1 MKHEYVVN
9 EDNIS
14 LRPINIDDLQSVV
27 LWRNKSFVRKWFIN
41 DNLIEL
47 EKQKN
52 WFSRY
57 LNTPN
62 DYIFIIDED
71 KEFKQAIGM
80 VALYNI
86 EDDEA
91 EFGRFFIGVDKARGK
106 GLGTKVVK
114 MVCQFAIQK
123 LKIQKVYLEV
133 LEHNIAAKSVYEK
146 CGFRFC
152 YKYEANNKS
161 LLRMEFLKMDTENIS
176 VIGLGYVGLPLAVTF
191 AERGKKVIGFDVN
204 NNKVELY
211 KQGKDP
217 TNEIGEDRLKCL
229 KNLEFTSNQKKL
241 KQSRFH
247 IIAVP
252 TPITPDKVPN
262 LAPVISATKIVGDN
276 LIRGSIIV
284 FESTVYPGVTEDIC
298 VPILE
303 EHSGLIYKKDFWVG
317 YSPERINPGD
327 KIHTVDKIKKV
338 VSGCDEKT
346 LDIIAEKYSVITDA
360 GVFRASSIK
369 VAEAAK
375 VIENSQRD
383 INIAFINEIAIIFDK
398 MGIDTR
404 EVLEAANTKWN
415 FLNFTP
421 GLVGGHCIGID
432 PYYLTYKAQQLDY
445 RPEVILSGRRIN
457 DNMGKIIVDKMIKKL
472 IENNQKVKDARVL
485 VMGLTFKEDVPDL
498 RNSKVKDIID
508 GLLKYDVNVIITDPV
523 ADNDQVYKDYN
534 INQTDLEN
542 VKDIDA
548 IIVCVAHRYYKEINI
563 EDLRKY
569 YNTNISYPVLI
580 DVKGIYD
587 KKKANRIFNYW
598 RL

>member
-1 MKHEYVVN
+1 
-9 EDNIS
+9 
-14 LRPINIDDLQSVV
+14 
-27 LWRNKSFVRKWFIN
+27 
-41 DNLIEL
+41 
-47 EKQKN
+47 
-52 WFSRY
+52 
-57 LNTPN
+57 
-62 DYIFIIDED
+62 
-71 KEFKQAIGM
+71 
-80 VALYNI
+80 
-86 EDDEA
+86 
-91 EFGRFFIGVDKARGK
+91 
-106 GLGTKVVK
+106 
-114 MVCQFAIQK
+114 
-123 LKIQKVYLEV
+123 
-133 LEHNIAAKSVYEK
+133 
-146 CGFRFC
+146 
-152 YKYEANNKS
+152 
-161 LLRMEFLKMDTENIS
+161 MEFSKMNTEIIS

-191 AERGKKVIGFDVN
+191 AERGKNVVGFDVN
-204 NNKVELY
+204 DNKIKLY

-217 TNEIGEDRLKCL
+217 TNEIGEERLSNIN
-229 KNLEFTSNQKKL
+229 NLEFTSDPKKL

-252 TPITPDKVPN
+252 TPITPEKVPN
-262 LAPVISATKIVGDN
+262 LEPVKSATKIVGDN
-276 LIRGSIIV
+276 LKKGSIIV

-303 EHSGLIYKKDFWVG
+303 EQSGLAYKKDFWVG

-346 LDIIAEKYSVITDA
+346 LDIIAEKYSIITDA
-360 GVFRASSIK
+360 GVFKASSIK

-415 FLNFTP
+415 FLDFAP

-457 DNMGKIIVDKMIKKL
+457 DNMGKIIAEKTIKKL

-498 RNSKVKDIID
+498 RNSKVKDVID
-508 GLLKYDVNVIITDPV
+508 ELLKYDINVIITDPV
-523 ADNDQVYKDYN
+523 ADKDEVYKDYN
-534 INQTDLEN
+534 LEQTDLDN
-542 VKDIDA
+542 VTDIDA
-548 IIVCVAHRYYKEINI
+548 IIVCVAHRYYREINL
-563 EDLRKY
+563 EALKKY
-569 YNTNISYPVLI
+569 FDSNITYPILI

-587 KKKANRIFNYW
+587 KKKADRIFNYW

>member
-1 MKHEYVVN
+1 MKHDYVIN
-9 EDNIS
+9 EDNIN
-14 LRPINIDDLQSVV
+14 LRPIGIEDLQSVV
-27 LWRNKSFVRKWFIN
+27 LWRNKNSVRKWFIN

-47 EKQKN
+47 EKQMD
-52 WFSRY
+52 WFKKY

-62 DYIFIIDED
+62 DYIFIIEED
-71 KEFKQAIGM
+71 KELKQAVGM

-86 EDDEA
+86 KDDEA
-91 EFGRFFIGVDKARGK
+91 EFGRFFIGVDEARGK
-106 GLGTKVVK
+106 GLGVKVVK
-114 MVCQFAIQK
+114 MICQFAMQR

-133 LEHNIAAKSVYEK
+133 LENNIAAKSVYEK

-152 YKYEANNKS
+152 YQYEANNKS
-161 LLRMEFLKMDTENIS
+161 LLRMEFSKMNTEIIS

-191 AERGKKVIGFDVN
+191 AERGKKVVGFDVN
-204 NNKVELY
+204 DNKIKLY

-217 TNEIGEDRLKCL
+217 TNEIGEERLSNIN
-229 KNLEFTSNQKKL
+229 NLEFTSDPIKL

-252 TPITPDKVPN
+252 TPITPEKVPN
-262 LAPVISATKIVGDN
+262 LEPVKSATKIVGDN
-276 LIRGSIIV
+276 LKKGSIIV

-303 EHSGLIYKKDFWVG
+303 EQSGLVYKKDFWVG

-346 LDIIAEKYSVITDA
+346 LDIIAEKYSIITDA

-415 FLNFTP
+415 FLDFAP

-457 DNMGKIIVDKMIKKL
+457 DNMGKIIAEKTIKKL

-498 RNSKVKDIID
+498 RNSKVKDVID
-508 GLLKYDVNVIITDPV
+508 ELLKYDINVMITDPV
-523 ADNDQVYKDYN
+523 ADKDEVYKDYN
-534 INQTDLEN
+534 LEQTDLDN
-542 VKDIDA
+542 VTDIDA
-548 IIVCVAHRYYKEINI
+548 IIVCVAHRYYREINL
-563 EDLRKY
+563 EALKKY
-569 YNTNISYPVLI
+569 FDSNITYPILI

-587 KKKANRIFNYW
+587 KKKADRIFNYW